1 MRKLLGGCLIV
12 LVLAAI
18 ATAAALFFGYR
29 FARPYIDD
37 ATSYFDRV
45 RELPAVADRIENK
58 ASYSAPENG
67 ELTESQVERFLA
79 VQQHVRQTLGSR
91 WSEVEARASA
101 IQEKVKESGR
111 DLSLGELAGVFSD
124 LGGVFLEARAA
135 HVDALNAQKFSA
147 GEYRWVRLRMYE
159 AAGLELAGSLDLSAL
174 EDMVR
179 RGAEETGVKVPEV
192 SLPDV
197 NVPERNRA
205 LVKPHAAK
213 LKEWLPLAFLG
224 M

>member
-1 MRKLLGGCLIV
+1 MRKLLAGCLVVIA
-12 LVLAAI
+12 LAAI

-29 FARPYIDD
+29 FARPYINE
-37 ATSYFDRV
+37 ATSYIDRV
-45 RELPAVADRIENK
+45 RELPAVADRVENK
-58 ASYSAPENG
+58 GSFPVPENG
-67 ELTESQVERFLA
+67 ELTEDQVQRFLA
-79 VQQHVRQTLGSR
+79 VQEQVRKTLGSQ
-91 WSEVEARASA
+91 WSEVEARAEA
-101 IQEKVKESGR
+101 FQEKAKASGR
-111 DLSLGELAGVFSD
+111 DLSFGELAGVFSD
-124 LGGVFLEARAA
+124 LGSVFLEARAA
-135 HVDALNAQKFSA
+135 HVDALNAQKFSSA
-147 GEYRWVRLRMYE
+147 EYRWVRLRMYE

-179 RGAEETGVKVPEV
+179 RGTEGSGVEVPEV

>member
-12 LVLAAI
+12 LILAAI

-29 FARPYIDD
+29 FARPYIDS

-58 ASYSAPENG
+58 TPYSPPENA
-67 ELTESQVERFLA
+67 ELTERQVQRFVA
-79 VQQHVRQTLGSR
+79 VQDQVRQALGTR
-91 WSEVEARASA
+91 WSELEARASA
-101 IQEKVKESGR
+101 FQQKAKESGGS
-111 DLSLGELAGVFSD
+111 LSLGDLAAVFSD
-124 LGGVFLEARAA
+124 LGSVFLEARAA

-147 GEYRWVRLRMYE
+147 AEYRWVRLRMYE

-174 EDMVR
+174 EEMVR
-179 RGAEETGVKVPEV
+179 RGAEETGVNVPEM
-192 SLPDV
+192 SLPEV

-213 LKEWLPLAFLG
+213 LKEWLPLAILG